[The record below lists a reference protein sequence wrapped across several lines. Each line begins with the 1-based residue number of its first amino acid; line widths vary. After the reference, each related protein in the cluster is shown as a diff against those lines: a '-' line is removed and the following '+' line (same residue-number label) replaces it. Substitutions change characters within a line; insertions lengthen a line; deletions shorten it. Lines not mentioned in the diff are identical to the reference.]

1 MGRHV
6 HVAMPELLYLPSI
19 CQYLIPWARIGEPRE
34 DERNPETAE
43 KLYKWLEEQVSGII
57 GNPETPTPSS

>member
-1 MGRHV
+1 MGRYV
-6 HVAMPELLYLPSI
+6 HVAMPELLYLSSI

-43 KLYKWLEEQVSGII
+43 KLYKWLEEQVAGII
-57 GNPETPTPSS
+57 VIQETATPSS